1 MMKMKI
7 HNSHRLHSWRG
18 LVILILFLCPLGI
31 QMMTGQNNALVLNG
45 AYIMMDGGTPT
56 SNIYMVVDQADPAA
70 IIRPGGG
77 HIHSEGQYNLV
88 KWVSGTNTGN
98 YVFPFGV
105 GGTSTDYIPFT
116 FNKTSTS
123 SSDLNISTWTTNQQ
137 NMPHPDVSNVAL
149 VTNMIGVTDSVAN
162 AIDRFWDIQSPNV
175 VGDLTFSYRGSENTT
190 MFPTDTIKAQ
200 HWNGNSWDAQAGI
213 GDLGVTTGIG
223 TVGPVTGQS
232 TFSPWVL
239 DRAALKATVAGPGS
253 ICGNQCT
260 ATASITPLHGIS
272 TYSYSWS
279 DGQTTAVASNL
290 CVGTYTCVVTDMVNA
305 TTTVTVNV
313 TSSPLPAISSIAS
326 QTACSG
332 TGVNA
337 VNFSS
342 TPSATVNWANTNTG
356 TGLAASGTGNIGGYT
371 APGVG
376 TQQTGVVTAIP
387 VDTITGCVGNPS
399 DFTLTINPTPSASGS
414 PAVTTATCG
423 TASGGVNGPITVTGG
438 TSPIHYQW
446 YNGSTPLANDTLP
459 NLSNVGGGTYSLS
472 ITDANGC
479 VANGIST
486 TFVVP
491 STAPVSAGFS
501 PSTSQG
507 QAPLDV
513 SFTNS
518 SSGASSYN
526 WNLGNGFSTQQ
537 DPSSTYTEPGT
548 YTVMLVAS
556 NGTCVDSVSTVIIVD
571 AETTITIPNVF
582 SPNGDGVND
591 VFFIKSTGMESLNC
605 DIFNRWGQLVYKIGS
620 PGQRWDGT
628 LNNGNLATDG
638 TYFYILTAKGYNGK
652 DYNSQGSLTLFR

>member
-1 MMKMKI
+1 MKIKI
-7 HNSHRLHSWRG
+7 HNSFHLHLWRG
-18 LVILILFLCPLGI
+18 MVILLLFLLPLGK
-31 QMMTGQNNALVLNG
+31 QVMTGQTNALVLNG
-45 AYIMMDGGTPT
+45 AYIMMDGGTST

-77 HIHSEGQYNLV
+77 HIHSENQYNIL
-88 KWVSGTNTGN
+88 KWVSGSNTGN

-137 NMPHPDVSNVAL
+137 NMPHPDVSNVGA
-149 VTNMIGVTDSVAN
+149 VTSMIGVTDSLAN

-190 MFPTDTIKAQ
+190 MFPVDTFKAQ
-200 HWNGNSWDAQAGI
+200 HWNGTSWDVQAGVGNLGVTAGI
-213 GDLGVTTGIG
+213 GS
-223 TVGPVTGQS
+223 VGPVTGQS

-239 DRAALKATVAGPGS
+239 DRAALKATVAAQS
-253 ICGNQCT
+253 AICGTQCT
-260 ATASITPLHGIS
+260 ASASITPLHGIS

-279 DGQTTAVASNL
+279 DGQSTAVASNL
-290 CVGTYTCVVTDMVNA
+290 CVGTYTCLVTDSVHA

-313 TSSPLPAISSIAS
+313 ISNPLPTISSIAS
-326 QTACSG
+326 QTACAG
-332 TGVNA
+332 TNVNA
-337 VNFSS
+337 VSFSS
-342 TPSATVNWANTNTG
+342 VPSATVNWANTNTG
-356 TGLAASGTGNIGGYT
+356 TGLASNGTGNIGGYT

-376 TQQTGVVTAIP
+376 VQQTGVVTAIP
-387 VDTITGCVGNPS
+387 VDTITGCVGNAS
-399 DFTLTINPTPSASGS
+399 NYTLTINPTPNASGS
-414 PAVTTATCG
+414 PAATTATCG
-423 TASGGVNGPITVTGG
+423 TASGGVSGTINVTGG
-438 TSPIHYQW
+438 TSPIQYQW
-446 YNGSTPLANDTLP
+446 YNGSTPLAGQTSPTLT
-459 NLSNVGGGTYSLS
+459 NVAGGTYSLS
-472 ITDANGC
+472 IIDANGC

-491 STAPVSAGFS
+491 STAAVSASFS

-518 SSGASSYN
+518 STGASSYN
-526 WNLGNGFSTQQ
+526 WNLGNGVSTQQ
-537 DPSSTYTEPGT
+537 DPSSTYTTPGT

-556 NGTCVDSVSTVIIVD
+556 NGTCVDSVSAIIIVD

-591 VFFIKSTGMESLNC
+591 GFFISSTGMESLNC
-605 DIFNRWGQLVYKIGS
+605 DIFNRWGQLVYKITS

-628 LNNGNLATDG
+628 LNNGSPATDG
-638 TYFYILTAKGYNGK
+638 TYFYILTAKGFNGK
-652 DYNSQGSLTLFR
+652 DYNSQGSLSLFR

>member
-1 MMKMKI
+1 MKIKI
-7 HNSHRLHSWRG
+7 HNSYHLHSWRG
-18 LVILILFLCPLGI
+18 LVILLLFLVPLGK
-31 QMMTGQNNALVLNG
+31 QVMTGQSNALVLNG
-45 AYIMMDGGTPT
+45 AYIIMDGGTPT
-56 SNIYMVVDQADPAA
+56 SNIYMVVDQASTTA
-70 IIRPGGG
+70 ITRPGGG
-77 HIHSEGQYNLV
+77 HINSEGQYNIL

-105 GGTSTDYIPFT
+105 GGTSADYIPFT
-116 FNKTSTS
+116 FNKTSAS

-137 NMPHPDVSNVAL
+137 NMPHPDVSNVAA
-149 VTNMIGVTDSVAN
+149 VTNMIGVTDSLAN
-162 AIDRFWDIQSPNV
+162 AIDRFWDIQSPSV
-175 VGDLTFSYRGSENTT
+175 TGDLTFSYRGSENTT
-190 MFPTDTIKAQ
+190 MFPVDTFKAQ
-200 HWNGNSWDAQAGI
+200 HWNGSSWDVQAGI
-213 GDLGVTTGIG
+213 GNLGVTTGIG

-239 DRAALKATVAGPGS
+239 DRAALKATVAGQNA
-253 ICGNQCT
+253 ICGTQCT
-260 ATASITPLHGIS
+260 ATASITPLHGIA

-290 CVGTYTCVVTDMVNA
+290 CVGTYTCLVTDSVHA

-313 TSSPLPAISSIAS
+313 ISNPLPTISSIAS
-326 QTACSG
+326 QTACAG
-332 TGVNA
+332 TNVNA

-342 TPSATVNWANTNTG
+342 APSATVNWANTNTG
-356 TGLAASGTGNIGGYT
+356 TGLAANGTGNIGGYT

-387 VDTITGCVGNPS
+387 VDTITGCIGNPS
-399 DFTLTINPTPSASGS
+399 DFTLTINPTPNASGS
-414 PAVTTATCG
+414 PAVNTATCG
-423 TASGGVNGPITVTGG
+423 TASGGVSGPINVTGG

-446 YNGSTPLANDTLP
+446 YNGSTPLAGDTLST
-459 NLSNVGGGTYSLS
+459 LSNVGGGTYSLA

-491 STAPVSAGFS
+491 STASVTAGFS

-513 SFTNS
+513 SFTNAS
-518 SSGASSYN
+518 TGASSYN
-526 WNLGNGFSTQQ
+526 WNLGNGVSTQQ
-537 DPSSTYTEPGT
+537 DPSSTYTTPGT

-556 NGTCVDSVSTVIIVD
+556 NGSCVDSVSTIIIVD
-571 AETTITIPNVF
+571 AETSITIPNVF

-591 VFFIKSTGMESLNC
+591 GFFIKSTGMESLTC
-605 DIFNRWGQLVYKIGS
+605 DIFNRWGQLVYRISS

-628 LNNGNLATDG
+628 LNNGSLATDG
-638 TYFYILTAKGYNGK
+638 TYFYILTAKGLNGK
-652 DYNSQGSLTLFR
+652 DYNSQGSLSLFR